1 MKAAVL
7 HEFGKPL
14 RIEDVPRPEP
24 AAGEVLVKVEACGV
38 CHSDL
43 HIMQKDWPDAAAAL
57 QLPAIL
63 GHEVVGRVVETAQG
77 VEEPA
82 VGDRVGVGWLHWT
95 CGECEC
101 CHGGHENLC
110 DERKITGFAA
120 PGGYA
125 EYMRAKASHV
135 IRVPEELSPAEAAP
149 FFCAGVT
156 AYHACQEASIIA
168 GQHVAVFGIGGL
180 GHLALQLAQELGAK
194 TTAVDLSDEKLQVAR
209 SMGVHQAVDASSQ
222 DAERLLKAEGG
233 PHVAVVTATTE
244 AAYDLALRTLR
255 RRGTLVVVG
264 LPSQALRLVAD
275 DIATGEF
282 RILGSA
288 VGTRDDLRRT
298 LEMAAARKL
307 LCHTETFP
315 LESINEIFTRMQRNE
330 ISGRAVITFE

>member
-14 RIEDVPRPEP
+14 RIEEVPKPAP

-63 GHEVVGRVVETAQG
+63 GHEVVGRVVETGPG
-77 VEEPA
+77 VAGLA

-95 CGECEC
+95 CGECESC
-101 CHGGHENLC
+101 REGHENLC
-110 DERKITGFAA
+110 DERRITGIAA

-125 EYMRAKASHV
+125 EYMRAKASHA
-135 IRVPEELSPAEAAP
+135 IKVPEELSPADAAP

-156 AYHACQEASIIA
+156 VYHACQEAAITA
-168 GQHVAVFGIGGL
+168 GQRVAVFGVGGL
-180 GHLALQLAQELGAK
+180 GHLALQLVQQLGAR
-194 TTAVDLSDEKLQVAR
+194 TIAVDLGEDKLRVAR
-209 SMGVHQAVDASSQ
+209 SLGVHHAIDASHP
-222 DAERLLKAEGG
+222 DAAKRLADGGG
-233 PHVAVVTATTE
+233 PHVAVVTAPTE

-264 LPSQALRLVAD
+264 LPSQALRFVAD

-288 VGTRDDLRRT
+288 VGTRQDLRET
-298 LEMAAARKL
+298 LELAGAGKL
-307 LCHTETFP
+307 RCHTETYP
-315 LESINEIFTRMQRNE
+315 LEEINEVFARMKRNE
-330 ISGRAVITFE
+330 IAGRAVVTL

>member
-14 RIEDVPRPEP
+14 RIEEVPKPEP
-24 AAGEVLVKVEACGV
+24 AAGEVLMKVEACGV

-43 HIMQKDWPDAAAAL
+43 HMMQKDWPDAAAAL

-63 GHEVVGRVVETAQG
+63 GHEVVGRVVETGQG
-77 VEEPA
+77 VHGPA
-82 VGDRVGVGWLHWT
+82 IGDRVGVGWLHWT
-95 CGECEC
+95 CGECES
-101 CHGGHENLC
+101 CHDGHENLC
-110 DERKITGFAA
+110 HERQITGIAA

-125 EYMRAKASHV
+125 EYMRAKASHA
-135 IRVPEELSPAEAAP
+135 IRVPEGLSPADAAP

-168 GQHVAVFGIGGL
+168 GQHVAVFGVGGL
-180 GHLALQLAQELGAK
+180 GHLALQLAQELGARA
-194 TTAVDLSDEKLQVAR
+194 TAVDLGEEKLQVAH
-209 SMGVHQAVDASSQ
+209 SLGVHQAIDASHQ
-222 DAERLLKAEGG
+222 DAARLLSVDGG
-233 PHVAVVTATTE
+233 PHVAVVTAPTE

-264 LPSQALRLVAD
+264 LPSQALKFVAD

-288 VGTRDDLRRT
+288 VGTRNDLQQT
-298 LEMAAARKL
+298 LEMAASRKL
-307 LCHTETFP
+307 LCHTETYP
-315 LESINEIFTRMQRNE
+315 LEAINEIFIRMQRNE
-330 ISGRAVITFE
+330 IAGRAVVTF